1 MTILQHTQHIAYIGI
16 GSNNADGQREI
27 QLAGEFLAESLGKV
41 EMSDVYTTP
50 AISGDGSIY
59 FNAVVCV
66 VTDLDAE
73 ELNVRLKHW
82 ELCRGRDDAARVA
95 RRVPI
100 DLDIVI
106 FDGIVLRQRDFSQT
120 YFQIGYQLLQSKG

>member
-1 MTILQHTQHIAYIGI
+1 MTIRQHTRHTAYISI
-16 GSNNADGQREI
+16 GSNIADGQREI
-27 QLAGEFLAESLGKV
+27 QLARDSLAESLETV

-59 FNAVVCV
+59 FNAVACV
-66 VTDLDAE
+66 VTDLDAD

-82 ELCRGRDDAARVA
+82 ELCRGRDDAARIA

-106 FDGIVLRQRDFSQT
+106 FDGVVLRQRDFSQT
-120 YFQIGYQLLQSKG
+120 YFQIGYQSLQSK